1 MPSTTPPTFTIVSSR
16 ALILYKQLVATWDD
30 EFERIVKNASFSQV
44 FPDGSVMFEGL
55 SLQQELFQLGLR
67 HNVASRPELS
77 ITAASY
83 RSLSCWPSSYYDLL
97 YPASY
102 NGRVLAAHDAFTV
115 CPGIFLK
122 QESPDQ
128 QQLDDF
134 PITFEFRSSPSKA
147 IQDGIQTRLQEQST
161 SIRHPGAIQGGPI
174 FVDTGTIRFWKRFCQ
189 VRANVSDAQM
199 SLLTWIVLFG
209 LELGYSIFPV
219 RRCLLG
225 YSELLTAEPS

>member
-102 NGRVLAAHDAFTV
+102 NGHVLAAHDAFTV

-147 IQDGIQTRLQEQST
+147 IQDGIQTR
-161 SIRHPGAIQGGPI
+161 
-174 FVDTGTIRFWKRFCQ
+174 FKNK
-189 VRANVSDAQM
+189 VRRSDILALYKAAPF
-199 SLLTWIVLFG
+199 LLTPARYVFG
-209 LELGYSIFPV
+209 SDSV
-219 RRCLLG
+219 RSEQTFRMHKCPCLLG
-225 YSELLTAEPS
+225 LFCLA